1 MLNIFTWI
9 ASALTLS
16 AMFLISGRNNNGF
29 LLALIGSVVWVA
41 IGFYSGLTGLIAL
54 NAILVGTDAYGYIKG
69 LRLKNRGLE
78 FVKDRIKCS
87 IFKQ

>member
-9 ASALTLS
+9 ASVLTLL

-29 LLALIGSVVWVA
+29 LLALIGSVIWVV

-54 NAILVGTDAYGYIKG
+54 NAVLVATDAYGYIKG
-69 LRLKNRGLE
+69 LRLRNKGLE
-78 FVKDRIKCS
+78 FINDKIKWD
-87 IFKQ
+87 IFK